1 MNVFG
6 ILTLVGVA
14 LTLALITVYLVLYLL
29 ELRRIATVLGT
40 VSGAVSGI
48 AGQVKPLQ
56 PVLSDV
62 NRNLKGARD
71 ARRRAGALRASF
83 RA

>member
-1 MNVFG
+1 MNIFG
-6 ILTLVGVA
+6 ILTLVGVGLA
-14 LTLALITVYLVLYLL
+14 LALITVYLVMYLV
-29 ELRRIATVLGT
+29 ELRRIAGVLST

-48 AGQVKPLQ
+48 ADQVKPLQ

-71 ARRRAGALRASF
+71 ALAGVLGR
-83 RA
+83 